1 MGCLWLPANCPGG
14 LRQDRSQMF
23 EPHQSAN
30 DAEGTF
36 TRVEEEQVENLQP
49 LTPCEVKDIGTTRVT
64 EAPGHLAEL
73 YKTAKSGCEEPLHA
87 RKLARFLTEYST
99 VFSTREG
106 GVGQTTLVEHR
117 FPVEESTRIIGQP
130 PHQPGPEKEAET
142 ERQVAELLEKRTDR
156 AGRKSLEFL
165 SCSSEEKE

>member
-30 DAEGTF
+30 DAEGTY
-36 TRVEEEQVENLQP
+36 TRVEEEQVKNLQP
-49 LTPCEVKDIGTTRVT
+49 LTPCELKDIGTTRVT
-64 EAPGHLAEL
+64 EVPGHMAKL

-87 RKLARFLTEYST
+87 RKLARLLTEYST

-106 GVGQTTLVEHR
+106 GVGQTTLAEHII
-117 FPVEESTRIIGQP
+117 PVEEGTRLIGQP
-130 PHQPGPEKEAET
+130 PHWLGPEKKAET
-142 ERQVAELLEKRTDR
+142 ERQVAELFKKD
-156 AGRKSLEFL
+156 
-165 SCSSEEKE
+165 